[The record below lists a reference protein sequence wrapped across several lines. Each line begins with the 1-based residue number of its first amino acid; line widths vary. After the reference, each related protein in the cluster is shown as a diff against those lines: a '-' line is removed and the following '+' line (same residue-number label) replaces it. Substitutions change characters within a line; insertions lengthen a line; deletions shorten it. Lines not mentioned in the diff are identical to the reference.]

1 MATVADNL
9 LTAEEFRRLP
19 DPPDGSR
26 QELVR
31 GVVVAGPLPGF
42 RRGVRRLRAGL
53 LLHDFVLASR
63 IGRVSLSCGVVTEE
77 DPDTVRG
84 PDVAFWSRERLP
96 LEIEPEGYP
105 EVAPDLCVEVL
116 TRGRSLPNVMEKL
129 VEYFARG
136 VRLVWVLDTEN
147 RTLTV
152 YRDTTEGK
160 VLHEG
165 ATLDGED
172 VLPGFSCPVADFFR

>member
-1 MATVADNL
+1 MATVADKL
-9 LTAEEFRRLP
+9 LTAEEFRLLP
-19 DPPDGSR
+19 DPADGSR

-31 GVVVAGPLPGF
+31 GVVVMSPPPGF
-42 RRGVRRLRAGL
+42 RHGVRQLRAGRIL
-53 LLHDFVLASR
+53 DQFVDENSL
-63 IGRVSLSCGVVTEE
+63 GRVTVESGVVTEE

-116 TRGRSLPNVMEKL
+116 TRGRSLPKVMEKL

-160 VLHEG
+160 VLHQG
-165 ATLDGED
+165 AVLDGAD
-172 VLPGFSCPVADFFR
+172 VLPGFSRPVADFFR